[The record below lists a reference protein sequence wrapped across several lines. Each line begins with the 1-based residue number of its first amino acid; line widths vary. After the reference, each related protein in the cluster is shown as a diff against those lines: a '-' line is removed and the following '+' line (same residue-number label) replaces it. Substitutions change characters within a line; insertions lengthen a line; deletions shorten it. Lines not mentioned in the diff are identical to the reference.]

1 MLLRIE
7 NKIKQ
12 NILKKYKTIYIM
24 NDVVAVIM
32 AGGLGKRIG
41 KNIPKVLLEVDGI
54 PMIVRILLNL
64 QELNYL
70 INIEKVIVVVGK
82 YKDQIKCVIDKYVNY
97 IPEVTYVTQE
107 EALGT
112 GHALMCCNDELLKH
126 PKSDVL
132 ILSGD
137 VPMLRVYT
145 MRKLVEI
152 KSAVKMIA
160 TTLEDSSGYG
170 RIVVKD
176 GKFDK
181 IVEHKDCEQDELE
194 IKQINAG
201 IYCIK
206 AKLLCDHF
214 QYLTNNNKQNEYYLT
229 DLIEIIKI
237 RTEATVELYN
247 IEKERIVEILGVNT
261 LDQLKELEDLMK
273 QDEANDK
280 IEFNELKN
288 KIDIK
293 NKIN

>member
-1 MLLRIE
+1 
-7 NKIKQ
+7 
-12 NILKKYKTIYIM
+12 M

-70 INIEKVIVVVGK
+70 INVEKVIVVVGK
-82 YKDQIKCVIDKYVNY
+82 YKDQIKEVIDKYINY

-137 VPMLRVYT
+137 VPMLRVHT

-152 KSAVKMIA
+152 KSAVKMI
-160 TTLEDSSGYG
+160 TTKLEYSSGYG
-170 RIVVKD
+170 RIVLKD
-176 GKFDK
+176 DKFDK
-181 IVEHKDCEQDELE
+181 IVEHKDCSQDELE

-206 AKLLCDHF
+206 AKLLSEHF

-237 RTEATVELYN
+237 RTKANIELYN

-261 LDQLKELEDLMK
+261 LEQLKELEDLMK
-273 QDEANDK
+273 QYEASDK

-293 NKIN
+293 NEIN